1 MKPCD
6 DYGPNIVGPCHVKEV
21 RRHILYN
28 LGQNIKQCRRRNEE
42 TLDEL
47 AYALNI
53 EKSTLS
59 KYENGELEIPS
70 STLPMIAGRYN
81 ASLSELF
88 GEELPTKNN
97 LEIELFKDMIKKI
110 MCKIDDITL
119 DKCYYENIFVNYFM
133 RYLATD
139 QLESFDT
146 YYAVS
151 LLLEQID
158 NLHINGYKEMDFEM
172 KKVKMMN
179 EFLAN
184 LIQIRE
190 NEYKINYSVFMN
202 DLITVLSDKH
212 KRNWNDYYEF
222 K

>member
-158 NLHINGYKEMDFEM
+158 NLHINGYKLP
-172 KKVKMMN
+172 V
-179 EFLAN
+179 
-184 LIQIRE
+184 
-190 NEYKINYSVFMN
+190 Y
-202 DLITVLSDKH
+202 
-212 KRNWNDYYEF
+212 F